1 MLTKLHYT
9 LISIIIV
16 LLVGIIAIATPV
28 PPNGHPSSQISF
40 GNDGSLELYS
50 ENDPTSYIDFHGTD
64 NLDSDHI
71 GRILSDDNN
80 GFQFF
85 TDISEIRMVIMKD
98 GKVGIGTT
106 QPLSLLNVQAP
117 GEITTGTQKHWIFT
131 AGGKFGDNSA
141 NSLVGI
147 KIGGWPGEYNDVPLA
162 NRAVGVAAVAE
173 SNWANDVGMGLYT
186 GGDQLGE
193 YSEKVRIT
201 HDGNV
206 GIGIASPTA
215 SLHIKSDAPIFK
227 MTQDTTT
234 WWTRTNNNAQQYA
247 IGFSDD
253 LSDSNIKFS
262 VDTDGKVGIGTTQP
276 LSLLNVQAPGE
287 ITTGTQKHWIFTA
300 GGKFGDNSANSLV
313 GIKIG
318 GWPGEYNDVPLAN
331 RAVGVAAV
339 AESNWAND
347 VGMGLYTGGDQ
358 LGEYSEK
365 VRITHDGNVGIG
377 IASPTASLH
386 IKSDAPIFKM
396 TQDTT
401 TWWTRTNNN
410 AQQYAIGFSDDLSDS
425 NIKFSVDTAGSVNLG
440 NNLNMGGLTGALHV
454 QKDPGNL
461 NNADNILHINP
472 FGAHPQ
478 VIINANAA
486 KPVTIVGPLTVSDTI
501 TVQGHCFRP
510 RTLTRCYKSPDHM
523 TYVDNAGECTA
534 AGFGVEG
541 TVVILAQC

>member
-85 TDISEIRMVIMKD
+85 TDISEIRMVIMK
-98 GKVGIGTT
+98 
-106 QPLSLLNVQAP
+106 
-117 GEITTGTQKHWIFT
+117 
-131 AGGKFGDNSA
+131 
-141 NSLVGI
+141 
-147 KIGGWPGEYNDVPLA
+147 
-162 NRAVGVAAVAE
+162 
-173 SNWANDVGMGLYT
+173 
-186 GGDQLGE
+186 
-193 YSEKVRIT
+193 
-201 HDGNV
+201 
-206 GIGIASPTA
+206 
-215 SLHIKSDAPIFK
+215 
-227 MTQDTTT
+227 
-234 WWTRTNNNAQQYA
+234 
-247 IGFSDD
+247 
-253 LSDSNIKFS
+253 
-262 VDTDGKVGIGTTQP
+262 DGKVGIGTTQP